1 MFKIVFFSDTAA
13 LNHRYFGTLEALKL
27 IKDGS
32 DDWKCLEVKVA
43 SSIDPSGKTS
53 ESGVFISRP
62 WEAVFIFDQKIG
74 LKPVESKNKPLF
86 KFIE

>member
-1 MFKIVFFSDTAA
+1 MFEITILTQSIFSIFWYT
-13 LNHRYFGTLEALKL
+13 LKL

-32 DDWKCLEVKVA
+32 DDWKCLEVKVS

>member
-1 MFKIVFFSDTAA
+1 MIEPQIKLVVNK
-13 LNHRYFGTLEALKL
+13 LGTSEALKL

-32 DDWKCLEVKVA
+32 DDWKCLEVKVS

-53 ESGVFISRP
+53 ESGVLISRP